1 MTKALYCT
9 ADSIGSITG
18 GGAVTK
24 NELQALMSVFDD
36 VTVLSHLELSPEWWR
51 QPETPFLS
59 DYFAL
64 QQIKGKRFK
73 HAHFY
78 SGTFTQTVRYLKSR
92 GTKVTYTVPAHD
104 RKVTVEEFALNGL
117 EYPWHH
123 IKDDDLWEIFSEG
136 YRLADVVVA
145 PSKMSMD
152 FLVKSGCKSV
162 RVIPHGCEIPDK
174 VPGYP
179 EMFRVGYLGQVGPD
193 KGIRYLIA
201 AWSEL
206 NYPDAELWLAG
217 SGTEQLQPY
226 IQQVAQNGR
235 YNLMGR
241 VANIAELYGN
251 VSIYCQPSVCEGFGI
266 EVLESMSY
274 GRPVVVSKGA
284 GAADIVESPYGEV
297 VPIRNPHALAEA
309 IETYHSH
316 KDAIPQLGDIA
327 RDAARNHTWEGVRKQ
342 YAELFAS
349 LQTGR

>member
-1 MTKALYCT
+1 MRALYVT
-9 ADSIGSITG
+9 ADKIGTETG

-24 NELQALMSVFDD
+24 NELQALMAVFDD
-36 VTVLSHLELSPEWWR
+36 VTVLSHVELSPERWR
-51 QPETPFLS
+51 QPETPFIY

-64 QQIKGKRFK
+64 QQVRGKRFK

-92 GTKVTYTVPAHD
+92 GTKITYTVPAHD
-104 RKVTVEEFALNGL
+104 RKVTVEEFGLNGL

-136 YRLADVVVA
+136 YRLADMVVA
-145 PSKMSMD
+145 PSSMSMD
-152 FLVKSGCKSV
+152 FLVKSGCKNV

-179 EMFRVGYLGQVGPD
+179 ETFKVGYLGQLGPD
-193 KGIRYLIA
+193 KGIRYLIG

-217 SGTEQLQPY
+217 NGTEQLQSY
-226 IQQVAQNGR
+226 IQQIAQNGR

-241 VANIAELYGN
+241 VGDIAELYGN
-251 VSIYCQPSVCEGFGI
+251 VSVYCQPSVCEGFGF
-266 EVLESMSY
+266 
-274 GRPVVVSKGA
+274 GRPVVVSRGA
-284 GAADIVESPYGEV
+284 GAADAVTEDYGSIVS
-297 VPIRNPHALAEA
+297 IRNPHGLAEA
-309 IETYHSH
+309 IDSFKKNMVH
-316 KDAIPQLGDIA
+316 IPMMGLLA
-327 RDAARNHTWEGVRKQ
+327 REKAKEYDWPVIRSK
-342 YAELFAS
+342 YATLFAS